1 MSNTINLVTNFQP
14 LLDEVY
20 KAASLTGDLENGA
33 VKFDGSKTVKVL
45 KLTVPALGAY
55 TRNTGYTAGDVTA
68 DWEPFTLTQDRGTEF
83 SVDAM
88 DNEETL
94 NMTFGNASSEFIRRS
109 VVPQVDAYRFAKMV
123 QENGITRKQATLTTG
138 DEVIAAI
145 NAAMTAMDEDE
156 VTAEGRILYITPT
169 EYGLIQAL
177 ESYKSKACMDR
188 FAKVIQVPG
197 TRFYTNVTVNNNG
210 YSASSAVTDSF
221 TGDGS
226 EKVFTLTAPHKP
238 AYIDKVTVD
247 GTANSKYTYD
257 PATGKITFATAPAN
271 TKAIA
276 VSYNEGLPLNF
287 MIVDPKAVFA
297 VAKHKKLRV
306 FDPDTNQKR
315 DDYLFQYRL
324 YHDMFVYPQKA
335 AGVYAHFA
343 AKA

>member
-1 MSNTINLVTNFQP
+1 MANTINLVTKFQP

-20 KAASLTGDLENGA
+20 KAASLTTDLENSA

-45 KLTVPALGAY
+45 KLTVPPLGTY

-88 DNEETL
+88 DDEETL

-109 VVPQVDAYRFAKMV
+109 VVPQVDAYRFAAMASAD
-123 QENGITRKQATLTTG
+123 GISTVAGAALTTG
-138 DEVIAAI
+138 DAAIKAI
-145 NAAMTAMDEDE
+145 NAGMVKMDEDE
-156 VTAEGRILYITPT
+156 VTPEGRVLYITPT
-169 EYGLIQAL
+169 LTGLIGEL
-177 ESYKSKACMDR
+177 ESYKSKQVMTR
-188 FAKVIQVPG
+188 FSKIIQVPQ
-197 TRFYTNVTVNNNG
+197 TRFYT
-210 YSASSAVTDSF
+210 
-221 TGDGS
+221 
-226 EKVFTLTAPHKP
+226 K
-238 AYIDKVTVD
+238 IDVD
-247 GTANSKYTYD
+247 
-257 PATGKITFATAPAN
+257 ATGFKKDTADGKN
-271 TKAIA
+271 I
-276 VSYNEGLPLNF
+276 NF

-335 AGVYAHFA
+335 AGVYLH
-343 AKA
+343 KSTT

>member
-1 MSNTINLVTNFQP
+1 MANTINLVTKFQP

-20 KAASLTGDLENGA
+20 KNAALTGDLENSA

-45 KLTVPALGAY
+45 KLTVPPLGSY

-88 DNEETL
+88 DDEETL

-109 VVPQVDAYRFAKMV
+109 VVPQVDAYRFATMAGA
-123 QENGITRKQATLTTG
+123 EGISTVTGAALTTA
-138 DEVIAAI
+138 DAAVKAI
-145 NAAMTAMDEDE
+145 NAAMVKMDEDE
-156 VTAEGRILYITPT
+156 VTPEGRILYITPT
-169 EYGLIQAL
+169 LAGLIGEL
-177 ESYKSKACMDR
+177 ESYKSKQVMTR
-188 FAKVIQVPG
+188 FSKIIQVPQ
-197 TRFYTNVTVNNNG
+197 TRFYT
-210 YSASSAVTDSF
+210 
-221 TGDGS
+221 
-226 EKVFTLTAPHKP
+226 K
-238 AYIDKVTVD
+238 IDVD
-247 GTANSKYTYD
+247 
-257 PATGKITFATAPAN
+257 ATGFKKN
-271 TKAIA
+271 TTDGKNI
-276 VSYNEGLPLNF
+276 NF

-335 AGVYAHFA
+335 AGVYLH
-343 AKA
+343 KSTT

>member
-1 MSNTINLVTNFQP
+1 MSNTINLVTKFQP

-45 KLTVPALGAY
+45 NLTVPALGAY

-145 NAAMTAMDEDE
+145 NAISS
-156 VTAEGRILYITPT
+156 V
-169 EYGLIQAL
+169 
-177 ESYKSKACMDR
+177 
-188 FAKVIQVPG
+188 
-197 TRFYTNVTVNNNG
+197 
-210 YSASSAVTDSF
+210 ASSCITSMMSSTVIMPTMRFSVST
-221 TGDGS
+221 TGIAERS
-226 EKVFTLTAPHKP
+226 YLLMVC
-238 AYIDKVTVD
+238 
-247 GTANSKYTYD
+247 
-257 PATGKITFATAPAN
+257 ATASSSSV
-271 TKAIA
+271 
-276 VSYNEGLPLNF
+276 VSQLITSVSIILP
-287 MIVDPKAVFA
+287 MTVS
-297 VAKHKKLRV
+297 
-306 FDPDTNQKR
+306 
-315 DDYLFQYRL
+315 
-324 YHDMFVYPQKA
+324 
-335 AGVYAHFA
+335 
-343 AKA
+343 

>member
-1 MSNTINLVTNFQP
+1 MANTINLVTKFQP

-20 KAASLTGDLENGA
+20 KNAALTGDLENSA

-45 KLTVPALGAY
+45 KLTVPPLGSY

-88 DNEETL
+88 DDEETL

-109 VVPQVDAYRFAKMV
+109 VVPQVDAYRFAAMAGA
-123 QENGITRKQATLTTG
+123 EGISTVAAAALTTA
-138 DEVIAAI
+138 DAAVKAI
-145 NAAMTAMDEDE
+145 NAAMVKMDEDE
-156 VTAEGRILYITPT
+156 VTPEGRILYITPT
-169 EYGLIQAL
+169 LAGLIGEL
-177 ESYKSKACMDR
+177 ESYKSKQVMTR
-188 FAKVIQVPG
+188 FSKIIQVPQS
-197 TRFYTNVTVNNNG
+197 RFYTKIDVDNNG
-210 YSASSAVTDSF
+210 FKKSATD
-221 TGDGS
+221 
-226 EKVFTLTAPHKP
+226 
-238 AYIDKVTVD
+238 
-247 GTANSKYTYD
+247 
-257 PATGKITFATAPAN
+257 GKNI
-271 TKAIA
+271 
-276 VSYNEGLPLNF
+276 NF

-335 AGVYAHFA
+335 AGVYLH
-343 AKA
+343 KSTT